1 MAQSKMMSKG
11 ELQAFDNITSL
22 PADLRR
28 AIHKFSE
35 SNEYCVKMMAQVQKT
50 MRTIDDKV
58 NTTAGKLQDM
68 SDAMIDLFKVKED
81 EFSIAKIIENVKQHP
96 AGLLA
101 NVTSLYRSSDM
112 VDFSTN
118 LISFAS
124 LLGFEQPIINGIR
137 DRWTKIEDSAHRNRY
152 QSEASVTKIACLL
165 LAVLGKTKIG
175 FGLSDLASLIKDTKK
190 NASIYKDLIED
201 IEDFGEEHGFGFS
214 TRARLV
220 KEMKDQIDDLLR
232 KMQEFEQINVVCPI
246 KFCRQTIYTEFKE
259 LGQKIEKAVSDM
271 TKKKM
276 DSFIGTSMAATIFTL
291 DQRFRKLKTS
301 VDQVRRTNGY
311 RVVPQGLVLLGA
323 ESQIGKSYLMEEL
336 ENRIKKELLRRYLAN
351 PENETLQAFADV
363 ENIVTGK
370 QIGRAHV

>member
-1 MAQSKMMSKG
+1 MAQSKMMSEG

-22 PADLRR
+22 PKDLRR

-152 QSEASVTKIACLL
+152 QSEASV
-165 LAVLGKTKIG
+165 
-175 FGLSDLASLIKDTKK
+175 S
-190 NASIYKDLIED
+190 
-201 IEDFGEEHGFGFS
+201 
-214 TRARLV
+214 
-220 KEMKDQIDDLLR
+220 
-232 KMQEFEQINVVCPI
+232 
-246 KFCRQTIYTEFKE
+246 
-259 LGQKIEKAVSDM
+259 
-271 TKKKM
+271 
-276 DSFIGTSMAATIFTL
+276 
-291 DQRFRKLKTS
+291 
-301 VDQVRRTNGY
+301 
-311 RVVPQGLVLLGA
+311 
-323 ESQIGKSYLMEEL
+323 
-336 ENRIKKELLRRYLAN
+336 
-351 PENETLQAFADV
+351 
-363 ENIVTGK
+363 
-370 QIGRAHV
+370 

>member
-81 EFSIAKIIENVKQHP
+81 EFNIAKIIENVKQHP

-152 QSEASVTKIACLL
+152 QSE
-165 LAVLGKTKIG
+165 
-175 FGLSDLASLIKDTKK
+175 
-190 NASIYKDLIED
+190 
-201 IEDFGEEHGFGFS
+201 
-214 TRARLV
+214 
-220 KEMKDQIDDLLR
+220 
-232 KMQEFEQINVVCPI
+232 
-246 KFCRQTIYTEFKE
+246 
-259 LGQKIEKAVSDM
+259 
-271 TKKKM
+271 
-276 DSFIGTSMAATIFTL
+276 
-291 DQRFRKLKTS
+291 
-301 VDQVRRTNGY
+301 
-311 RVVPQGLVLLGA
+311 
-323 ESQIGKSYLMEEL
+323 
-336 ENRIKKELLRRYLAN
+336 
-351 PENETLQAFADV
+351 
-363 ENIVTGK
+363 
-370 QIGRAHV
+370 